1 MPSPNPGLRH
11 AWIVH
16 EGGGTP
22 QQLERS
28 CVGTRTSAVTE
39 ASQTGLLRHTR
50 PPLPA
55 TRSQNDAR
63 EGPCIV
69 PGGEGATGGNSTTS
83 SY

>member
-28 CVGTRTSAVTE
+28 CVGTRTKAVTE
-39 ASQTGLLRHTR
+39 ASQTGLLRHAQTSPTR
-50 PPLPA
+50 LPP
-55 TRSQNDAR
+55 QNDAR